1 MFATCLT
8 LALVWSIATIDKKCE
23 ASPLR
28 SRRFATSRQ
37 QAIGK
42 VECFLEATTVK
53 RVCKQKLVH
62 AHPGKSWLLQGTT
75 KTLRTTCVTKTV
87 ETKKL
92 VYNATLDA
100 RMDSINFPSH
110 VNVTKFHPLVTCTWT
125 ARTTPQSSSSRKSK
139 PTATAAAALANA
151 VKSYYVTIFK
161 MDTEHANATA
171 SLCLRVDGKQ
181 KACSSGDGDDQ
192 VGLVL
197 PVRDVSASN
206 ELNVSI
212 VLMLTNAKDNGWG
225 RARAT
230 GSYSVDSLT
239 DPCKDPA
246 PLPLERGM
254 YYYNP
259 TRRDCSRFRGE
270 KSEAKSEKFHGTP
283 FGSKND
289 CRKTCGVDSRPSSQ
303 IFARTQRMP
312 TQKSVVRHI

>member
-1 MFATCLT
+1 
-8 LALVWSIATIDKKCE
+8 
-23 ASPLR
+23 
-28 SRRFATSRQ
+28 
-37 QAIGK
+37 
-42 VECFLEATTVK
+42 
-53 RVCKQKLVH
+53 
-62 AHPGKSWLLQGTT
+62 
-75 KTLRTTCVTKTV
+75 
-87 ETKKL
+87 
-92 VYNATLDA
+92 
-100 RMDSINFPSH
+100 MDSINFPSH

-239 DPCKDPA
+239 GKTEDILYPRARETIDFIVFLDPCKDPA

-289 CRKTCGVDSRPSSQ
+289 CRKTCGGKRGESTARLVNIIVIHMPRLFTLVDSRPSSQ

-312 TQKSVVRHI
+312 TQVRCHMMFLRLMRI